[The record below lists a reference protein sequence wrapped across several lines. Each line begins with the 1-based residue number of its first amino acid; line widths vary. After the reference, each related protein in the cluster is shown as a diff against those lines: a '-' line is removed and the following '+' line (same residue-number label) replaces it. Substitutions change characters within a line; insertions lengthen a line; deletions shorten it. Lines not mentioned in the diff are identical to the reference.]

1 MYVDAISSSDS
12 DTIAKLENEMD
23 NHLAERLSIDPQA
36 LAKESERKSEE
47 ISYSAIA
54 RWRKRATHFKAL
66 ETTIQQWRQKDTQEV
81 ADLGILVPSTLGFKS
96 RIILNEVCVSC
107 TQCKALAEVKATC
120 LSFVKNKEEYL
131 KLDKGCAIATKALA
145 NAEIEYENLVT
156 SFGHSTQNAMMLDL
170 TNRLVSKDADGVA
183 DKAALLSKQAELV
196 SQAAELVYKNAEKIY
211 RGIREVK
218 SLLAA
223 LRTASNETML
233 LTTRESLHASAIS
246 IAKQH

>member
-1 MYVDAISSSDS
+1 M
-12 DTIAKLENEMD
+12 
-23 NHLAERLSIDPQA
+23 
-36 LAKESERKSEE
+36 
-47 ISYSAIA
+47 
-54 RWRKRATHFKAL
+54 

-107 TQCKALAEVKATC
+107 TKCKALAEVKATC
-120 LSFVKNKEEYL
+120 LGFVKNKEEYL

-145 NAEIEYENLVT
+145 NAEMEYAAVAENLVT

-170 TNRLVSKDADGVA
+170 MNRLVSKDADGVA
-183 DKAALLSKQAELV
+183 DKAELVSKQAKLV
-196 SQAAELVYKNAEKIY
+196 SQAAELVYENADKIY

-246 IAKQH
+246 IANTRIKPAPKSSPSWFDELRAPSEIDHWEPDFLPTPWH